1 MDDFGYIC
9 EKVFYSGICE
19 EYIFYRNISKFL
31 KKNAVRSNPFF
42 MKIPCPICGYYLP
55 PITQKIKTDSKDS
68 ISSYLDIL
76 SPKIAIKKIWPKRNN
91 YTWMIGFF
99 KNKDFFQNRRLSP

>member
-1 MDDFGYIC
+1 
-9 EKVFYSGICE
+9 
-19 EYIFYRNISKFL
+19 
-31 KKNAVRSNPFF
+31 